1 MKNNSKVLFG
11 ISLQLLSIFCLLIAY
26 AEKDGDIIAFAAFII
41 AIASMIAG
49 LFHTYSAYRE
59 S

>member
-1 MKNNSKVLFG
+1 MFG
-11 ISLQLLSIFCLLIAY
+11 LSLQLLSIFCLLIAY

-49 LFHTYSAYRE
+49 LFCTYSSYRNNR
-59 S
+59 